1 MKVPPTLVKRVGLP
15 LALLLA
21 RTWRY
26 TLLGPGREAARD
38 PRRSKVAF
46 VCWHESL
53 LPPLWLHRGE
63 GVAIIVSEARD
74 GQYLADFTEAIG
86 FALLRGSSTRGG
98 AKALLGATRALEA
111 GGSLAITPDGPRG
124 PRREMKPGVLSAA
137 ARAGAVVI
145 PVHAEADRAWRL
157 RSWDR
162 FMIPKPFARV
172 RMVYG
177 TPFTVERGPAGEAAA
192 MERVKVG
199 MDEVVNLAQW
209 PARAET
215 ATA

>member
-1 MKVPPTLVKRVGLP
+1 MKVHPTLARRVGLP
-15 LALLLA
+15 LAVALA

-26 TLLGPGREAARD
+26 TFLGPGMAAGRD
-38 PRRSKVAF
+38 PRRSRVAF
-46 VCWHESL
+46 VSWHECL
-53 LPPLWLHRGE
+53 LPALWLHRGE

-98 AKALLGATRALEA
+98 AKALLGATRALDA
-111 GGSLAITPDGPRG
+111 GGTVAITPDGPRG

-162 FMIPKPFARV
+162 FMIPKPFARI

-177 TPFTVERGPAGEAAA
+177 TPFTVERGPANEAAA
-192 MERVKVG
+192 MARVKAG
-199 MDEVVNLAQW
+199 MDEAVTMAQW
-209 PARAET
+209 PARAAT
-215 ATA
+215 ATG